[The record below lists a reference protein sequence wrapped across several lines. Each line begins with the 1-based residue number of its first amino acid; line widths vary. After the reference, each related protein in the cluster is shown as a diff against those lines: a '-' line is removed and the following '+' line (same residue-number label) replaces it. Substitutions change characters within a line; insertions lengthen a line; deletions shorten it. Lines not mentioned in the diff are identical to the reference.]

1 MILLVDI
8 GISNLASVRRA
19 MELVGAEVL
28 PSSEPE
34 ALAVAEA
41 VVLPGVGSFADGMNR
56 LRERRLVE
64 PLRRV
69 VGRGVP
75 ILGICL
81 GMQLLSCE
89 SEEDGLHEG
98 LGLIDGRCVRL
109 DPCGTSDRV
118 PNIGWCDVE
127 VTRQECLLGSKMD
140 GEIYYF
146 SHSYHLVGPLAD
158 SVASIRFGKKT
169 VTAAIESGNTYGV
182 QFHPEKSQDAGL
194 DLLSAFLKRAMS
206 SAGS

>member
-19 MELVGAEVL
+19 MERVGAEVSS
-28 PSSEPE
+28 SSEPE
-34 ALAVAEA
+34 AVADAEA
-41 VVLPGVGSFADGMNR
+41 VVLPGVGSFSDGMSR
-56 LRERRLVE
+56 LRERQLVE
-64 PLRRV
+64 PLRRA

-81 GMQLLSCE
+81 GMQLLARE

-109 DPCGTSDRV
+109 DSCGTSDRV

-127 VTRQECLLGSKMD
+127 VTRQDCLLGSKMD

-146 SHSYHLVGPLAD
+146 AHSYHVDGPLAD
-158 SVASIRFGKKT
+158 SVASIRFGNKK
-169 VTAAIESGNTYGV
+169 VTAAIESDNTYGV

-194 DLLSAFLKRAMS
+194 ELLSAFLKRATL
-206 SAGS
+206 

>member
-8 GISNLASVRRA
+8 GISNLASVQRA
-19 MELVGAEVL
+19 LELVGAEVL

-64 PLRRV
+64 PLRRAA
-69 VGRGVP
+69 GRGVP

-81 GMQLLSCE
+81 GMQLLTCE
-89 SEEDGLHEG
+89 SEEDGRHEG

-127 VTRQECLLGSKMD
+127 VTQQDCLLGSKMD
-140 GEIYYF
+140 GEVYYF
-146 SHSYHLVGPLAD
+146 AHSYHVDGHVAD
-158 SVASIRFGKKT
+158 SVASIRFGNKK

-194 DLLSAFLKRAMS
+194 ELLSAFLKRAS
-206 SAGS
+206 VSRG